1 MARLAALMRYFIFY
15 VHLSALVTE
24 LQAADCKW
32 PLDKLVVDFHF
43 SPTDLSESAAQ
54 RPLSLSLT
62 VRGQVYGDVT
72 WASPSRILT
81 DDDIDMLQ
89 VTTRPSEPC
98 FKSWLVTIKGG
109 TEVASDPFQHW
120 NVTVYRDS
128 ARTVARTFRTSGT
141 MRLFDAVHDLC
152 NSTLPR
158 FRCENKGVCYNA
170 DTKPREPAEVKA
182 LWGSF
187 PRQNPLVQ
195 CSCPPGFHG
204 DRCEIACNQQVQ
216 PAQSGVVTITVNT
229 SCPLNYTDPD
239 NLLVAA
245 GATGPSGGQ
254 ASCPSVAP
262 GGAFQLYMG
271 SVAQSDAGM
280 VTCGGH
286 SYNVIVQYPQSY
298 DLTPFS
304 LACLHNKPQRAPCQL
319 GQCVQVSWTDPHLVT
334 CPLKQSNPPGSLT
347 WTVADPAKGGCFNS
361 TTNLISSNPC
371 NWPRGAYRSYPTA
384 EAIKDACDSSG
395 DPGVCDPDPCLLAL
409 NKSSKSTA
417 ARNVT
422 SETTGWNDL
431 GVGCQAFSACYRCTL
446 TSMFGSLSYDV
457 TYSRQ
462 KNPCSRYTTSTFKF
476 QTGGSTIS
484 NASFVRCGIVE
495 GSACPQAPGGVLPAY
510 QVIER
515 ANGSL
520 VNLTVSLL
528 VNEMDPQE
536 IGIVWYRT
544 GRHDQYIDTPEF
556 HQPGGSP
563 CYISLTW
570 TFTANNRTA
579 GNYSVQFAHDNY
591 PLVQLRQIM
600 ELKVPEHG
608 CSLKTFKF
616 ETGGSAISDASFVRC
631 GIVEGSACPQAP
643 GGVLPAYQ
651 VIERANGSL
660 VNLTV
665 SLLVNEMD
673 PQEIGI
679 VWYRTGRHD
688 QYIDTPEFHQ
698 PGGSPCYISLT
709 WTFTANNRTA
719 GNYSVQFAHDNYPL
733 VQLRQIMELK
743 VPEHGC
749 SLKTFKF
756 ETGGSAISDASFVR
770 CGIVEGSDCPQA
782 QGGVL
787 PAYQVIERANGSQS
801 PVELTVSILAA
812 FDDIVILWYLNG
824 VKMPSDPATFF
835 VPKESDG
842 LVRCYI
848 VSTLNFGASDL
859 TAGNYSVRFSRDNSL
874 VNLSQIME
882 LKLTHP
888 GEGPATTAG
897 PPTNSTPQV
906 TPDSNT
912 ARVIVIASSAGGG
925 ALLFIVVI
933 VSVCVC
939 RRKRAA
945 SRGLTITD
953 GGSDYLHKPV
963 TWRQLS
969 HLAEFLSVDW
979 QHFVADLGLEE
990 YQIRTC
996 IGEYPQSI
1004 NEQARKALRI
1014 WFQGISSDAS
1024 QTWTVSKLMDRL
1036 HENNLQ
1042 SVADNWKMR
1051 IGGGKNDQQGSSAT
1065 RPLGVN
1071 ADKERSMDDN
1081 GSIMQ
1086 RLLDVDNYD
1095 SGNGSPLAL
1104 SCGSSESD
1112 QSLYA

>member
-495 GSACPQAPGGVLPAY
+495 GS
-510 QVIER
+510 
-515 ANGSL
+515 
-520 VNLTVSLL
+520 
-528 VNEMDPQE
+528 
-536 IGIVWYRT
+536 
-544 GRHDQYIDTPEF
+544 
-556 HQPGGSP
+556 
-563 CYISLTW
+563 
-570 TFTANNRTA
+570 
-579 GNYSVQFAHDNY
+579 
-591 PLVQLRQIM
+591 
-600 ELKVPEHG
+600 
-608 CSLKTFKF
+608 
-616 ETGGSAISDASFVRC
+616 
-631 GIVEGSACPQAP
+631 
-643 GGVLPAYQ
+643 
-651 VIERANGSL
+651 
-660 VNLTV
+660 
-665 SLLVNEMD
+665 
-673 PQEIGI
+673 
-679 VWYRTGRHD
+679 
-688 QYIDTPEFHQ
+688 
-698 PGGSPCYISLT
+698 
-709 WTFTANNRTA
+709 
-719 GNYSVQFAHDNYPL
+719 
-733 VQLRQIMELK
+733 
-743 VPEHGC
+743 
-749 SLKTFKF
+749 
-756 ETGGSAISDASFVR
+756 
-770 CGIVEGSDCPQA
+770 DCPQA

>member
-631 GIVEGSACPQAP
+631 GIVEGS
-643 GGVLPAYQ
+643 
-651 VIERANGSL
+651 
-660 VNLTV
+660 
-665 SLLVNEMD
+665 
-673 PQEIGI
+673 
-679 VWYRTGRHD
+679 
-688 QYIDTPEFHQ
+688 
-698 PGGSPCYISLT
+698 
-709 WTFTANNRTA
+709 
-719 GNYSVQFAHDNYPL
+719 
-733 VQLRQIMELK
+733 
-743 VPEHGC
+743 
-749 SLKTFKF
+749 
-756 ETGGSAISDASFVR
+756 
-770 CGIVEGSDCPQA
+770 DCPQA

>member
-187 PRQNPLVQ
+187 PRQNPLVH

-245 GATGPSGGQ
+245 GATGPGGGQ

-298 DLTPFS
+298 DLTSSP
-304 LACLHNKPQRAPCQL
+304 LACLHNKPQWAPCQL

-417 ARNVT
+417 TRNVT

-462 KNPCSRYTTSTFKF
+462 KNPCSRYTTRTFKF

-520 VNLTVSLL
+520 VSLTVSLL

-544 GRHDQYIDTPEF
+544 GQQDQYTDNPEF

-579 GNYSVQFAHDNY
+579 GNYSVQFAHEHY
-591 PLVQLRQIM
+591 HTVQLRQIM

-616 ETGGSAISDASFVRC
+616 ETGGSAIS
-631 GIVEGSACPQAP
+631 
-643 GGVLPAYQ
+643 
-651 VIERANGSL
+651 N
-660 VNLTV
+660 
-665 SLLVNEMD
+665 
-673 PQEIGI
+673 
-679 VWYRTGRHD
+679 
-688 QYIDTPEFHQ
+688 
-698 PGGSPCYISLT
+698 
-709 WTFTANNRTA
+709 
-719 GNYSVQFAHDNYPL
+719 
-733 VQLRQIMELK
+733 
-743 VPEHGC
+743 
-749 SLKTFKF
+749 
-756 ETGGSAISDASFVR
+756 ASFVR

-824 VKMPSDPATFF
+824 VEMPSDPATFF

-848 VSTLNFGASDL
+848 VSTLIFSASDL

-953 GGSDYLHKPV
+953 GGSDYLHKSV

-1081 GSIMQ
+1081 GSILQ

-1104 SCGSSESD
+1104 SCGK
-1112 QSLYA
+1112 